1 MKKLFIFSALITLA
15 LGGGSCSDSE
25 TDEFQNILIPQDNL
39 SASISADALSHTI
52 GFETTQSWTA
62 SVRET
67 SRAESW
73 ISINPTSG
81 DAGKHTITVTLTE
94 NETTESR
101 QAVVIISC
109 GGESANISITQR
121 GVGQDEP
128 EDPDNPNNPDN
139 PQKPEHPDVAPED
152 RLTWVETTYTEV
164 YSDGSS
170 TDKSYMLFEYDA
182 EGLLTGYDQYD
193 YDSEQTDK
201 INASYE
207 RTLKR
212 SEGKITDE
220 EKWFEI
226 DGSSYEGMPLPN
238 SGEYTKEYRLN
249 ASGLVSGYTDPDGA
263 SQTFTYNADGTLAR
277 SEYRDPSYP
286 DKNSTSTLTWQD
298 GNIVSI
304 STIDGRDNETTTFS
318 YTEHLNPWNGIDIGA
333 FMIGDAEE
341 SAMLLGI
348 SGTTVKNLP
357 ASCQD
362 GNSTTTYTYTFDAEG
377 RVSTIVI
384 EENWQDG
391 GGSGSER
398 TEYTLHYGPQTVSKP
413 DYIPYLAKQ
422 EVVDE
427 GTLPYIFWEDNPDE
441 KQYGVNAYT
450 SYAKIRSTMSDG
462 RTSEKTEYR
471 QININPSTQEGPV
484 LGYLYITQDEADNF
498 RLVSTSFNEIPLGE
512 NEINPH
518 RFVYTLEYNCFTVNL
533 EFDVFYP
540 SCTVFDPA
548 TGEQKTHWMPMLP
561 LDKSCFTVPEPE
573 LRYMGENTDE
583 NGPMSEYYYQ
593 QEYLFQVNRDVE
605 PTEYD
610 YQLLSRHMYVAH
622 Y

>member
-1 MKKLFIFSALITLA
+1 MKNCSFSRLSSPWRW
-15 LGGGSCSDSE
+15 GGSCSDSE

-220 EKWFEI
+220 EN
-226 DGSSYEGMPLPN
+226 GSKSTAAA
-238 SGEYTKEYRLN
+238 TKECPFPTR
-249 ASGLVSGYTDPDGA
+249 A
-263 SQTFTYNADGTLAR
+263 
-277 SEYRDPSYP
+277 
-286 DKNSTSTLTWQD
+286 
-298 GNIVSI
+298 
-304 STIDGRDNETTTFS
+304 
-318 YTEHLNPWNGIDIGA
+318 
-333 FMIGDAEE
+333 
-341 SAMLLGI
+341 
-348 SGTTVKNLP
+348 
-357 ASCQD
+357 
-362 GNSTTTYTYTFDAEG
+362 
-377 RVSTIVI
+377 
-384 EENWQDG
+384 
-391 GGSGSER
+391 
-398 TEYTLHYGPQTVSKP
+398 
-413 DYIPYLAKQ
+413 
-422 EVVDE
+422 
-427 GTLPYIFWEDNPDE
+427 
-441 KQYGVNAYT
+441 
-450 SYAKIRSTMSDG
+450 
-462 RTSEKTEYR
+462 
-471 QININPSTQEGPV
+471 
-484 LGYLYITQDEADNF
+484 
-498 RLVSTSFNEIPLGE
+498 
-512 NEINPH
+512 
-518 RFVYTLEYNCFTVNL
+518 
-533 EFDVFYP
+533 
-540 SCTVFDPA
+540 
-548 TGEQKTHWMPMLP
+548 
-561 LDKSCFTVPEPE
+561 
-573 LRYMGENTDE
+573 NTPR
-583 NGPMSEYYYQ
+583 N
-593 QEYLFQVNRDVE
+593 
-605 PTEYD
+605 T
-610 YQLLSRHMYVAH
+610 A
-622 Y
+622 

>member
-1 MKKLFIFSALITLA
+1 M
-15 LGGGSCSDSE
+15 
-25 TDEFQNILIPQDNL
+25 
-39 SASISADALSHTI
+39 SHTI

-101 QAVVIISC
+101 QAVVTISC

-128 EDPDNPNNPDN
+128 EDPNDPDN

-249 ASGLVSGYTDPDGA
+249 TSGLVSSYTDPDGA

-277 SEYRDPSYP
+277 LEYRNPSYP
-286 DKNSTSTLTWQD
+286 DENSTSTLTWQD

-357 ASCQD
+357 ASRQD

-377 RVSTIVI
+377 RVSTIVVTSTFHNP
-384 EENWQDG
+384 ESMENISIATQ
-391 GGSGSER
+391 
-398 TEYTLHYGPQTVSKP
+398 TEYTLHYGTTPSPEP
-413 DYIPYLAKQ
+413 DYLAYLTDQKII
-422 EVVDE
+422 EE
-427 GTLPYIFWEDNPDE
+427 GTLGYIFDGDDPEGEHIVLP
-441 KQYGVNAYT
+441 NAYT
-450 SYAKIRSTMSDG
+450 SYAKILNTLSDG
-462 RTSEKTEYR
+462 TAKETTEYR
-471 QININPSTQEGPV
+471 QVKITLPEEHLGYIYVTQQDIDDFELISVTQEKEDDGKD
-484 LGYLYITQDEADNF
+484 IT
-498 RLVSTSFNEIPLGE
+498 SPLT
-512 NEINPH
+512 
-518 RFVYTLEYNCFTVNL
+518 YTFTFEYNCFTEKFRLKIEPPYCNL
-533 EFDVFYP
+533 YSEHTETWNSHP
-540 SCTVFDPA
+540 
-548 TGEQKTHWMPMLP
+548 MPTLP
-561 LDKSCFTVPEPE
+561 LDDDCIVCYPPEVTQLNDNPIQIDYKFVQKYAIKINPE
-573 LRYMGENTDE
+573 AEITDQ
-583 NGPMSEYYYQ
+583 NVSQ
-593 QEYLFQVNRDVE
+593 IDR
-605 PTEYD
+605 
-610 YQLLSRHMYVAH
+610 LLYVRQ
-622 Y
+622 